1 MYDAAAQT
9 YDDEEFVSVKAS
21 SDERLSELADID
33 MCFHTSLLPNARAKE
48 ANTITYLGDSE
59 DASTSWTVPLPYD
72 WCLNDGTEE
81 WSSSFP
87 GGNVYPA
94 PSSFVGSDAYKGFPV
109 FPPTPETS
117 TLQVTPAG
125 NLTSTLSAED
135 MSPPFGGIP
144 TALQIST
151 ASSST
156 VGYLSEDAV
165 SYFAQYMSLIRAGL
179 VSSSSYTI
187 EQKAELTELLD
198 KTQEI
203 MWETGLLANAAT
215 NSAWTNPN
223 PIDMPPALDTSY
235 WFTDG
240 GYTDGPASAIAL
252 GRHQKMHGTDQEI
265 KLIISN
271 NNYITDNMNNVLA
284 YFNTTWNADV
294 KPGDFIWPAGVGT
307 SPQYNPQR
315 SNQIFKETM
324 TEDMLK
330 PLFSPINGTN
340 LTSAIISATTVDNPA
355 YGIVAGQKV
364 KLLWLNINS
373 NIPTFLIT
381 APMING
387 YTPAVVEMV
396 EKIAG
401 SQALEDVIAEF
412 AGVSASS
419 DSEEGTEPADKNDGV
434 TGEPATTAS
443 DASALGIFKL
453 LGLVLIGVNVIVS

>member
-1 MYDAAAQT
+1 M
-9 YDDEEFVSVKAS
+9 
-21 SDERLSELADID
+21 
-33 MCFHTSLLPNARAKE
+33 
-48 ANTITYLGDSE
+48 
-59 DASTSWTVPLPYD
+59 
-72 WCLNDGTEE
+72 
-81 WSSSFP
+81 
-87 GGNVYPA
+87 
-94 PSSFVGSDAYKGFPV
+94 
-109 FPPTPETS
+109 FPPTQETS

-135 MSPPFGGIP
+135 MSPPFGGVP
-144 TALQIST
+144 TAVQIST

-165 SYFAQYMSLIRAGL
+165 TYFAQYMSLIRAGL
-179 VSSSSYTI
+179 ESSSSYTI
-187 EQKAELTELLD
+187 EQKVELKELLD

-203 MWETGLLANAAT
+203 MWETGVLANAAT
-215 NSAWTNPN
+215 NSAWTKSN

-252 GRHQKMHGTDQEI
+252 ARHQKTYGTGQEI

-284 YFNTTWNADV
+284 YFNTTWNSNTN
-294 KPGDFIWPAGVGT
+294 PGDFIWPAGVG
-307 SPQYNPQR
+307 SEPQYNPQR

-340 LTSAIISATTVDNPA
+340 LTSATISATTVDNPA

-364 KLLWLNINS
+364 NLLWLNINS
-373 NIPTFLIT
+373 NVPTFLIT

-387 YTPAVVEMV
+387 FTPDIVQLV

-401 SQALEDVIAEF
+401 SQVLEYVIKEF
-412 AGVSASS
+412 SGTSSSS
-419 DSEEGTEPADKNDGV
+419 DSDDGKEPAENNDGV
-434 TGEPATTAS
+434 SEPNEPETAAS

-453 LGLVLIGVNVIVS
+453 LGLVLIGVSIVVS

>member
-33 MCFHTSLLPNARAKE
+33 MCFHTSLLPNARSKE
-48 ANTITYLGDSE
+48 SNTITYLGEDSE

-94 PSSFVGSDAYKGFPV
+94 PSSFVGSNAYKGYPM
-109 FPPTPETS
+109 FPPSPETS
-117 TLQVTPAG
+117 TLPLQVTPAG

-135 MSPPFGGIP
+135 MSPPFGGVP
-144 TALQIST
+144 TAVQIST

-179 VSSSSYTI
+179 ESSSSYTI

-203 MWETGLLANAAT
+203 MWETGVLANAAT
-215 NSAWTNPN
+215 NSAWTKSN
-223 PIDMPPALDTSY
+223 PIDMPPALSY

-252 GRHQKMHGTDQEI
+252 ARHQKTYGTGQEI

-284 YFNTTWNADV
+284 YFNTTWNSNTD
-294 KPGDFIWPAGVGT
+294 PGDFIWPAGVG
-307 SPQYNPQR
+307 SEPQYNPQR

-324 TEDMLK
+324 TED
-330 PLFSPINGTN
+330 S
-340 LTSAIISATTVDNPA
+340 
-355 YGIVAGQKV
+355 
-364 KLLWLNINS
+364 
-373 NIPTFLIT
+373 
-381 APMING
+381 
-387 YTPAVVEMV
+387 
-396 EKIAG
+396 
-401 SQALEDVIAEF
+401 
-412 AGVSASS
+412 
-419 DSEEGTEPADKNDGV
+419 
-434 TGEPATTAS
+434 
-443 DASALGIFKL
+443 
-453 LGLVLIGVNVIVS
+453 